1 MSGCHIS
8 GMKKLQWLQ
17 TAQKNILG
25 DVILLYFDCGSL
37 YDCVCQNAQDYFH
50 MDEFYGILITAFLIK
65 NKGKKANNHPLCM

>member
-1 MSGCHIS
+1 MVVTYQGWRNYSGYKQHRKIF
-8 GMKKLQWLQ
+8 W
-17 TAQKNILG
+17 G

-50 MDEFYGILITAFLIK
+50 MDEFYGMLIIAFLKK